1 MEWSRNSMG
10 QYNNVIMNVESIR
23 DYCLSLPAASE
34 YFPFDETTLAFR
46 VVDKIFAMIDLEDTQ
61 WFVLKCAPDYALE
74 LRDRHPEITGAWHM
88 NKKHW
93 NQLDLEGLLP
103 DELILKLIRH
113 SYDLVVKKLPR
124 KTREQWHL

>member
-1 MEWSRNSMG
+1 
-10 QYNNVIMNVESIR
+10 MNIEFLR
-23 DYCLSLPAASE
+23 HHALSLPGVVE
-34 YFPFDETTLAFR
+34 CFPFDESTLVFKVA
-46 VVDKIFAMIDLEDTQ
+46 DKMFLCVDLEHAEYASM
-61 WFVLKCAPDYALE
+61 KCDPDYALE

-103 DELILKLIRH
+103 DELIQKLIRH

-124 KTREQWHL
+124 KTREQWHLERE

>member
-1 MEWSRNSMG
+1 ME
-10 QYNNVIMNVESIR
+10 QLNNDIMNVESVR

-61 WFVLKCAPDYALE
+61 WFVLKCDPDYALE

-103 DELILKLIRH
+103 DNLIQSLIRH

-124 KTREQWHL
+124 KTREQWHLERE

>member
-1 MEWSRNSMG
+1 
-10 QYNNVIMNVESIR
+10 MNVESVR

-61 WFVLKCAPDYALE
+61 WFVLKCDPDYALE
-74 LRDRHPEITGAWHM
+74 LRDRYAGIDGAYHF

-93 NQLDLEGLLP
+93 NQVAFSADVP
-103 DELILKLIRH
+103 DALFIQLVDH
-113 SYDLVVKKLPR
+113 SYHLVVSKLPR
-124 KTREQWHL
+124 RLREGLQ